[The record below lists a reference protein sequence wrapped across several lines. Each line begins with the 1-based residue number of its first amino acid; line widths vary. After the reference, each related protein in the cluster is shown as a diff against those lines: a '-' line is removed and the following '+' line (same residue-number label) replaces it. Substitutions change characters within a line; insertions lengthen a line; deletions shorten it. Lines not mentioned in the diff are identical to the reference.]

1 MISKELIKG
10 SKVNTLSAK
19 MMKHLFG
26 ETLSDLDQH
35 KINAAAASLMYL
47 LVANWHKYPYT
58 REQFLDRV
66 RETIS
71 RMYDSIKITSD
82 GMKNE

>member
-1 MISKELIKG
+1 MISEELIKE
-10 SKVNTLSAK
+10 SKVNKLSAK

-26 ETLSDLDQH
+26 ETLSDIDQH
-35 KINAAAASLMYL
+35 KINVAVMSLMQL
-47 LVANWHKYPYT
+47 LVVNGHKYPYT

-71 RMYDSIKITSD
+71 SMYDPVKITSD